1 MVTRVIQD
9 ESNFSL
15 GLRAPIL
22 RSGHVRD
29 GQWGTF
35 MRIRRSI
42 GALSILALAAGGM
55 APALAATVA
64 NINSTITNSGSCT
77 AATGCPENYLVNP
90 YSGSG
95 TEVVNVPPAGS
106 FGFTDSFNQT
116 GTVSTGSNL
125 GVSATG
131 TGAPWNF
138 QDNILFDTN
147 GGSVQAQAS
156 ALLTNVSDLQIRIIA
171 LNNPAA
177 GNPFDVTSAANASAL
192 LNGNG
197 VVTVENG
204 WTNFVGEP
212 IDYTATMLNTIAAGD
227 YILQIRGEAA
237 AGSSYS
243 GTITFAPVPLPGS
256 LALLLSG
263 LGLLGVLGAQ
273 RRRDGNIGGLVS

>member
-1 MVTRVIQD
+1 
-9 ESNFSL
+9 
-15 GLRAPIL
+15 
-22 RSGHVRD
+22 
-29 GQWGTF
+29 

-55 APALAATVA
+55 APALAATVT
-64 NINSTITNSGSCT
+64 NINSTITNSGSCS
-77 AATGCPENYLVNP
+77 AVAGCPENYLVNP
-90 YSGSG
+90 YSSSG
-95 TEVVNVPPAGS
+95 TEIVNVPPAGS

-116 GTVSTGSNL
+116 GNVSTGSNL

-131 TGAPWNF
+131 AGAPWNF

-147 GGSVQAQAS
+147 GADVQAQAS
-156 ALLTNVSDLQIRIIA
+156 ALFTNVSDLQIRIIA
-171 LNNPAA
+171 LNNPAT

-204 WTNFVGEP
+204 WTNFVGGP

-237 AGSSYS
+237 AGSAYS
-243 GTITFAPVPLPGS
+243 GTITFAPVPLPGT

-263 LGLLGVLGAQ
+263 LGLLGVVGMQ
-273 RRRDGNIGGLVS
+273 RRRGLMSDISIPTA